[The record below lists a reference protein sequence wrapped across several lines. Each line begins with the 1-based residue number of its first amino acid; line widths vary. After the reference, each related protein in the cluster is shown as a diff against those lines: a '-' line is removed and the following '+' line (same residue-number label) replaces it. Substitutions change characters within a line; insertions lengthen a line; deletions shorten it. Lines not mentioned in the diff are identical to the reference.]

1 MLAFAIYRNQVVA
14 VEGIEGD
21 EAAISFDDGG
31 EEIVSIEEL
40 DFIP

>member
-21 EAAISFDDGG
+21 EAQISFDDGG
-31 EEIVSIEEL
+31 EEIVNIEEL

>member
-21 EAAISFDDGG
+21 EAQISFDDGN
-31 EEIVSIEEL
+31 EEIVQIEEL
-40 DFIP
+40 DFM